1 MRTKVF
7 ISGNSQAVR
16 IPKELAFD
24 RTDLEFEVER
34 QGDTLLIRPISPAL
48 TDVMEVFAAFTS
60 DFMAEGRLPQGEQ
73 ERPLL

>member
-34 QGDTLLIRPISPAL
+34 QGDTLLIRPVPSAL
-48 TDVMEVFAAFTS
+48 TDVMAAFAAFTP
-60 DFMAEGRLPQGEQ
+60 DFMAEGRSPQGEQ